1 MWSWQLYLIN
11 SQKSGMKKSECTNK
25 KVPRLAHPGYIL
37 YRGSLKTFCDQYLD
51 FVPAIRSSIKSLDVF
66 RRRRDRLKEFS
77 LNASKEMGKQWSK
90 SSKSFYFLFLK
101 ALPSR
106 HKSTALFSILRPSGP
121 GHTTKSDEFLEKIPN
136 GL

>member
-1 MWSWQLYLIN
+1 MSGGAQMWSWRLCLIN
-11 SQKSGMKKSECTNK
+11 SRKPGMKKSECTNIPNK

-90 SSKSFYFLFLK
+90 SSKSFNFLFLK

-106 HKSTALFSILRPSGP
+106 HKSTSLIFYFKAFRLNIL
-121 GHTTKSDEFLEKIPN
+121 
-136 GL
+136 